1 MKKKAIEKEIPVV
14 NYIKDDMKDDLR
26 EEYEDSFFDTAKKN
40 PFAGKIKKQIT
51 IRIDQPTI
59 DYFKIQ
65 AEELG
70 IPYQTLINMYLS
82 DCARNKRK
90 LTLSWG

>member
-14 NYIKDDMKDDLR
+14 NYIKDDMEDDLR
-26 EEYEDSFFDTAKKN
+26 EEYEDSFFDNAKKN

>member
-1 MKKKAIEKEIPVV
+1 MKKKNIEKEIPVV
-14 NYIKDDMKDDLR
+14 NYIKDDMEDDLR
-26 EEYEDSFFDTAKKN
+26 EEYEDSFFDNAKKN

-59 DYFKIQ
+59 DYFKMQ